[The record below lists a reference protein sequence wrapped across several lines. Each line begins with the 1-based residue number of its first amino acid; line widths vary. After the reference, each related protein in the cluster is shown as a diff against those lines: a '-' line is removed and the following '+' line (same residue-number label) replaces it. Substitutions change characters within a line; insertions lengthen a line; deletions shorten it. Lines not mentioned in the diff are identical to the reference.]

1 LSVIAFT
8 VSKLGCLLLPAQ
20 RLGSAASR
28 RATWR
33 LARSRLRCL
42 TACKC
47 ACPAR
52 MPSSATRATCRDLRG
67 PGLGKAL
74 ALHTYDACLIMAGTN
89 DLAEGERGLRPEDA
103 VESLARLIRVS
114 TCTCVARCTR
124 SANIAATVAPALACS
139 RWRARGRA
147 RDSREPL
154 RGRVWATTAAASDK
168 RAAGGA
174 RGIAPGGTSGPFY

>member
-1 LSVIAFT
+1 
-8 VSKLGCLLLPAQ
+8 
-20 RLGSAASR
+20 
-28 RATWR
+28 
-33 LARSRLRCL
+33 
-42 TACKC
+42 
-47 ACPAR
+47 

-124 SANIAATVAPALACS
+124 SANIAATVAPA
-139 RWRARGRA
+139 
-147 RDSREPL
+147 PL
-154 RGRVWATTAAASDK
+154 AAAGVPVVALAIPESPS
-168 RAAGGA
+168 AAAFGLLPLLRRINELLA
-174 RGIAPGGTSGPFY
+174 AHVASLPAAPAVHFIDASTMCPVDVSRQRHATEGSR